1 MGRIMEKQ
9 TWKIGELAK
18 LTGITVR
25 TLHHYDQIGLLS
37 PSQLS
42 DKGHR
47 LYTGKDIE
55 RLQQIITLKQLGF
68 SLVEINAFIENQ
80 RLNRVQIIKMQLD
93 SVKKQIELQEDLY
106 IRLESIYK
114 LLNSQKDVSV
124 NQFINLIEV
133 TNMVE
138 KYFTKEQ
145 LQRMKQQTEQFSD
158 GEKKQIEIEWSQL
171 IAKVRGELEKNTP
184 PENQR
189 VIQLAIQWQKL
200 TNKFVAGD
208 QEIVKAAER
217 FHSENQNNPL
227 QYGVDKDLYLYIKEA
242 MSHI

>member
-55 RLQQIITLKQLGF
+55 RLQQIISLKQLGF

-138 KYFTKEQ
+138 KYFTKE
-145 LQRMKQQTEQFSD
+145 
-158 GEKKQIEIEWSQL
+158 
-171 IAKVRGELEKNTP
+171 
-184 PENQR
+184 
-189 VIQLAIQWQKL
+189 
-200 TNKFVAGD
+200 
-208 QEIVKAAER
+208 
-217 FHSENQNNPL
+217 
-227 QYGVDKDLYLYIKEA
+227 
-242 MSHI
+242 